1 MALKRLHKE
10 YKELLKDVN
19 YLYSI
24 ALTENPYI
32 WEFVIIGPEDTLYEG
47 GIFNGSI
54 NFPRSY
60 PNESPQIKFSQEM
73 YHPNI
78 YKDGRV
84 CISILHNGSDEFG
97 YEHDSERWSP
107 TQNVNTIM
115 LSIIS
120 MLSSPNFDS
129 PANVDIGILYK
140 QDYNKYKQ
148 NIYKIV
154 SKSQNT

>member
-24 ALTENPYI
+24 ALTENPYV
-32 WEFVIIGPEDTLYEG
+32 WEFIIIGPEDTLYEG
-47 GIFNGSI
+47 GIFI
-54 NFPRSY
+54 EIFTFPKSY
-60 PNESPQIKFSQEM
+60 PNQSPQIKFSQDM

-84 CISILHNGSDEFG
+84 CISILHNGSDQYG
-97 YEHDSERWSP
+97 YEQDNERWSP

-129 PANVDIGILYK
+129 PASVDIAVLYK
-140 QDYNKYKQ
+140 KDFTKYKQ
-148 NIYKIV
+148 NVYKIV
-154 SKSQNT
+154 SQSQVT